1 MNVTN
6 LKIREIR
13 DLLDKKSFSSV
24 ELTQAYLDRIKKIDG
39 ELQSYITI
47 TEDLALNSAKNAQ
60 NKIDNGNSSPLCG
73 IPISIKD
80 NICTDGIKTTCGSKS
95 LENFVP
101 PYNATIIDKLN
112 SQGMVM
118 LGKANL
124 DEFAIGSTTQN
135 IFAKTKNPYDFSKVP
150 GGSSGGCAA
159 SVSAS
164 LCAGSIGSDTG
175 GSLRQPASLCGVTG
189 LRPTYGSVSRYGLVA
204 FASSLDQIGTI
215 AKDAHDCAFLLN
227 SIVGHD
233 DNDAT
238 SLKSKTIDFASK
250 IGESIKG
257 MKIAVPKEFYD
268 ENNGIN
274 PEVKDTVLNAAE
286 KYKEMGAELIECSLP
301 SLKYAVSTY
310 LILSSAEA
318 ASNLSR
324 IDGIKYGHRST
335 KGETFGDIVR
345 NSRTEGFGDEVKRR
359 ILLGN
364 FVLSSEQYNDYYERA
379 LALRQ
384 RFIADY
390 AEIFEKCDVILTP
403 TTLSTATGISENIM
417 TPSNIYLD
425 NICTVTVD
433 IASLPAISTPCGY
446 DSNGMP
452 IGMSIIGKKFD
463 EATIIQLADAFEKS
477 FDAISPK
484 LI

>member
-1 MNVTN
+1 MNVTK

-215 AKDAHDCAFLLN
+215 AKDAHDCAFFLILLWDMMIMMQLLRKQN
-227 SIVGHD
+227 YR
-233 DNDAT
+233 
-238 SLKSKTIDFASK
+238 LCLK

-257 MKIAVPKEFYD
+257 MKIA
-268 ENNGIN
+268 
-274 PEVKDTVLNAAE
+274 
-286 KYKEMGAELIECSLP
+286 
-301 SLKYAVSTY
+301 
-310 LILSSAEA
+310 SS
-318 ASNLSR
+318 
-324 IDGIKYGHRST
+324 
-335 KGETFGDIVR
+335 
-345 NSRTEGFGDEVKRR
+345 
-359 ILLGN
+359 
-364 FVLSSEQYNDYYERA
+364 
-379 LALRQ
+379 
-384 RFIADY
+384 
-390 AEIFEKCDVILTP
+390 
-403 TTLSTATGISENIM
+403 
-417 TPSNIYLD
+417 
-425 NICTVTVD
+425 
-433 IASLPAISTPCGY
+433 
-446 DSNGMP
+446 
-452 IGMSIIGKKFD
+452 
-463 EATIIQLADAFEKS
+463 
-477 FDAISPK
+477 
-484 LI
+484 